1 MKIEEKILQPI
12 IELYFDVAS
21 TANLEKGIKIKERIA
36 TIRNMTIIIYSA
48 DHNPP
53 HFHVKS
59 KDNKIDATFKIEN
72 CEFISGTIGS
82 KDLKR
87 LKAFCNDIK
96 TQMVM
101 KMIWNKRIRDE
112 KEKLS

>member
-12 IELYFDVAS
+12 LELYFDVAS
-21 TANLEKGIKIKERIA
+21 TANLEKGIKIKERIG

-53 HFHVKS
+53 HFHVIS
-59 KDNKIDATFKIEN
+59 KDKEVDAKFKIES
-72 CEFISGTIGS
+72 CDFISGTIGS

-87 LKAFCNDIK
+87 IKAWYNDIK
-96 TQMVM
+96 VQIVM
-101 KMIWNKRIRDE
+101 KMIWDKRKNDI
-112 KEKLS
+112 KEE